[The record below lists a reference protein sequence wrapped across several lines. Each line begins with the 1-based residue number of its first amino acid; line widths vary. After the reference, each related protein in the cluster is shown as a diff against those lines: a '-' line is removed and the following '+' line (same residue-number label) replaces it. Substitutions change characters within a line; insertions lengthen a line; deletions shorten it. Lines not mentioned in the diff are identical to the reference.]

1 MIRLNIP
8 TVFSQ
13 TIQLASTCHSY
24 NTRSAAKQNFGRPE
38 VRTNYGVHIFNFVS
52 SQIWQ
57 IIDLETKLSN
67 SVAMFRKKYTQSLLL
82 SQI

>member
-1 MIRLNIP
+1 M
-8 TVFSQ
+8 S
-13 TIQLASTCHSY
+13 
-24 NTRSAAKQNFGRPE
+24 NTRFAAKQNFGKPK
-38 VRTNYGVHIFNFVS
+38 VRTNYGVHTFNFVS

-57 IIDLETKLSN
+57 TIDLETKLSN